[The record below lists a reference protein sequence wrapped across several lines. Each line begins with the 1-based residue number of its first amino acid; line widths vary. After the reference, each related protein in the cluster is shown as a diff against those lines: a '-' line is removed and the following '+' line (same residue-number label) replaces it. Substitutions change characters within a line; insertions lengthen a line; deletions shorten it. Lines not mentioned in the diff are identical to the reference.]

1 MSGPVL
7 PDHGIDGLVRHLRD
21 LERRIATLE
30 RSRGRLTAATARE
43 GTITILD
50 AAGTRRAV
58 FGRQDDGKYGLRVWT
73 SAGVLS
79 VDDTT
84 S

>member
-1 MSGPVL
+1 MSSPLL
-7 PDHGIDGLVRHLRD
+7 PDTGVDGLVRRIRD
-21 LERRIATLE
+21 LDRRIATLE

-50 AAGTRRAV
+50 AAGTTRVVLGLQA
-58 FGRQDDGKYGLRVWT
+58 DGKYGLRVWT
-73 SAGVLS
+73 SAGALA